1 MAQNFTVRNVTDK
14 SAPTAIKA
22 GLASDD
28 MRTVPITSRPRVQR
42 IELERRDRFG
52 RFGRR

>member
-1 MAQNFTVRNVTDK
+1 MSTHFTIANVSAASSRNPISPAVKTGQK
-14 SAPTAIKA
+14 TNATT
-22 GLASDD
+22 
-28 MRTVPITSRPRVQR
+28 MRGSRVQR

>member
-14 SAPTAIKA
+14 SASVAIKA
-22 GLASDD
+22 GMASDD
-28 MRTVPITSRPRVQR
+28 VRAVPITSRPRVQR

>member
-14 SAPTAIKA
+14 SVPATLKA
-22 GLASDD
+22 GIADD
-28 MRTVPITSRPRVQR
+28 IRLVPITSRPRVQR

>member
-14 SAPTAIKA
+14 STPGAIKA

-28 MRTVPITSRPRVQR
+28 IRTVPITSRPRVQR